1 MDVIYND
8 KNGNVNHI
16 LCNDHKANQ
25 AFINEFQTN
34 EFTLKLNSIMVYE
47 NELKE
52 YIVEDG
58 LFVLFDVEIRNNTNE
73 CIEIFKEDFMLC
85 FNNNENY
92 YPEDYFKI
100 KNQFEDIFKINGWE
114 CKQGFFI
121 FIVPKQLKKLDFF
134 YTEFYDEEHY
144 KEYHL
149 RYKIEK
155 SA

>member
-34 EFTLKLNSIMVYE
+34 EFTLKLNSIMVFE

-52 YIVEDG
+52 FIVEDG

-73 CIEIFKEDFMLC
+73 CIFCQVK
-85 FNNNENY
+85 
-92 YPEDYFKI
+92 
-100 KNQFEDIFKINGWE
+100 
-114 CKQGFFI
+114 
-121 FIVPKQLKKLDFF
+121 
-134 YTEFYDEEHY
+134 T
-144 KEYHL
+144 
-149 RYKIEK
+149 
-155 SA
+155 